1 VNLSSTVEHPSLED
15 EEAEKEFVKGQS
27 CSPTKWALKSHWLV
41 LNQESKTLDWNGQAG
56 RT

>member
-1 VNLSSTVEHPSLED
+1 MNLSSTVEHPSLED